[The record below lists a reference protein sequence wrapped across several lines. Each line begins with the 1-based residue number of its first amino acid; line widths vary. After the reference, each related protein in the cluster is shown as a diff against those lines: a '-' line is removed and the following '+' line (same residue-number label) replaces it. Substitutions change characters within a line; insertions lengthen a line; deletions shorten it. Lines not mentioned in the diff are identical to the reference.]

1 MLTRLLQ
8 DSLGG
13 NSRTLLIATVSPA
26 DKCIDESLSTLRFAD
41 RAKHVMLRATVNPTD
56 VGETLVQQRRRFEA
70 RIDRLVH
77 EVHRLK
83 QLLEQRDMQRDMMR
97 TTQNLSIESQA
108 GGPASPRRDG
118 NGGVDERWAR
128 LSSQRMS
135 DCVRCCSRETLSLRP
150 SGRRFRGCSAHY
162 ERHSSRAVLLTV
174 PPRLGSRRC
183 PRSCHRRYRRSR
195 SSVRPCR
202 RATAI
207 APQQVSGGGGAGN
220 NEEADGL
227 LKEVMD
233 ELRLQEMELARIRAR
248 RGRLRRCYKGA
259 RAVVVV
265 AEAKQGSMA
274 VEDYREALL
283 MEVVVVEGVIARQ
296 DTSGTTCQE
305 TLCSTP

>member
-1 MLTRLLQ
+1 MGHINKSLSALANCISALSQSNRAHVPYRDSVLTRLLQ

-26 DKCIDESLSTLRFAD
+26 DKCVDESLSTLRFAD

-118 NGGVDERWAR
+118 NGGVDERWAKTLISENER
-128 LSSQRMS
+128 LRAMLQQR
-135 DCVRCCSRETLSLRP
+135 DAEL
-150 SGRRFRGCSAHY
+150 AA
-162 ERHSSRAVLLTV
+162 ERAEVQRLQRSPRTAQQQGGAADG
-174 PPRLGSRRC
+174 PPRLDSRRC
-183 PRSCHRRYRRSR
+183 PRSYHRRYRRSR

-202 RATAI
+202 RATVI
-207 APQQVSGGGGAGN
+207 APQQVVEVEVGA
-220 NEEADGL
+220 
-227 LKEVMD
+227 
-233 ELRLQEMELARIRAR
+233 ITR
-248 RGRLRRCYKGA
+248 RR
-259 RAVVVV
+259 
-265 AEAKQGSMA
+265 MA
-274 VEDYREALL
+274 
-283 MEVVVVEGVIARQ
+283 
-296 DTSGTTCQE
+296 C
-305 TLCSTP
+305 